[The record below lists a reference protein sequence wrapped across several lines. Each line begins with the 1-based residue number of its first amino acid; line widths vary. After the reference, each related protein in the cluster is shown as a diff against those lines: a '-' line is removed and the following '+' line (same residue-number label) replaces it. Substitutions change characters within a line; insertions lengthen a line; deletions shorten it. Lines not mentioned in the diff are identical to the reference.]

1 MHRRWGRPPG
11 CRVWY
16 LPVRTPPRTGLQR
29 SAPTRQ
35 QDGPAPPA
43 SRGVC
48 PTLAVVT
55 RCAPG
60 NARPGF
66 YLAFAVANGLARRRD
81 VRSIFTYLAM
91 AIVVLSP
98 GASLAQ
104 TLPDQIDAFLSALP
118 DNTWSALVENEA
130 GSVTYYERDADTGL

>member
-1 MHRRWGRPPG
+1 MVGQTSGLPVAKPPVSPAVTDRHPEDALTGRPE
-11 CRVWY
+11 
-16 LPVRTPPRTGLQR
+16 VR
-29 SAPTRQ
+29 
-35 QDGPAPPA
+35 
-43 SRGVC
+43 
-48 PTLAVVT
+48 PTLLVVT

-98 GASLAQ
+98 GA
-104 TLPDQIDAFLSALP
+104 
-118 DNTWSALVENEA
+118 
-130 GSVTYYERDADTGL
+130 GLG